1 MKRDEQRNATRQGL
15 AEAALGAFLDRGLE
29 AVTVEEIAAAAGVS
43 PRTFFLHFASKAAA
57 VFPDHDDNLHDFRA
71 ALAAL
76 PTGTDDVVGVCDLVV
91 QGVRQQSAST
101 FRRRRYDLV
110 HTVPAVRDVDART
123 DRDYEDAVAEHLRG
137 RWGDDPDA
145 VLAALVVAN
154 IVIGVARAALVC
166 WGRDGSDP
174 VESTRRLLDRL
185 LVPPLHGLA
194 GRTPAGRDLAGQG
207 LGML

>member
-76 PTGTDDVVGVCDLVV
+76 PSGTDDVGGVCDLVV

-101 FRRRRYDLV
+101 FRRRRYG
-110 HTVPAVRDVDART
+110 
-123 DRDYEDAVAEHLRG
+123 LRWWTG
-137 RWGDDPDA
+137 
-145 VLAALVVAN
+145 
-154 IVIGVARAALVC
+154 
-166 WGRDGSDP
+166 
-174 VESTRRLLDRL
+174 
-185 LVPPLHGLA
+185 
-194 GRTPAGRDLAGQG
+194 TPSWRSNG
-207 LGML
+207 